1 MQVTVAYSPKA
12 RIVQEV
18 TLTLVDGQ
26 TAAEALQASGL
37 LAQYPEL
44 GSSSVAMG
52 VWGRKVVATH
62 VLHDADRLEV
72 YRPLK
77 VDPKVARRQRFEK
90 QGAKR
95 AGLFA
100 NKRPG
105 GKSGY

>member
-72 YRPLK
+72 YRALK

-100 NKRPG
+100 KKRPG